1 MIFEI
6 VDNII
11 LNNFKT
17 KVFIE
22 DNNRWLQMYK
32 YVIFQLCYDFA
43 RKCFINN

>member
-32 YVIFQLCYDFA
+32 YVIFQLCNDLA
-43 RKCFINN
+43 RKMLY